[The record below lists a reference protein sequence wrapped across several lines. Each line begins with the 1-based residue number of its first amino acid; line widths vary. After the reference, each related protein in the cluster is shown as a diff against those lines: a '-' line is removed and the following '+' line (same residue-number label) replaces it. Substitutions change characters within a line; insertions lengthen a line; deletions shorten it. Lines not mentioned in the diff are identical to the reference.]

1 MAVST
6 KIVHRRDTASNWTT
20 TNPTLASGE
29 IGFETDTL
37 KFKVGNG
44 STAWTS
50 LKYSQDA
57 SLLTGNA
64 SITTLTTTGDIN
76 TAGKL
81 SVTASSG
88 DEGGEIFLSNAVT
101 NTSITSGVT
110 IDVYKDR
117 LRFFEQGGSA
127 RGYYIDIT
135 AGGGGASTNLA
146 GGGGG
151 TGTVTSVTASS
162 PLTGGT
168 ITTSGSI
175 GINAS
180 STSTANYVVQ
190 RDANASFSVNAL
202 TATRVNY
209 GTGTGAPTFTSYSA
223 GVREV
228 FYDNIS
234 VSQAGYAVGIDAG
247 VLWHGLPGADA
258 GQFFKWYGGVTEV
271 AKLSGTGILTASS
284 FVSNVASGTA
294 PFAVTSNTLVTNL
307 NADLLDGYNTATAS
321 TANTVVVRDASQ
333 NFAANTIT
341 ANLFGTANLATNV
354 VGGTA
359 NKGEILYQSGVNTTA
374 ELTAPTVNNSA
385 LLYNTSTN
393 APYWISPTGSMASL
407 MGYTST
413 VTAAG
418 FTSLTNASTYYQ
430 QFTGTTTQTVVLP
443 NTATLVLGWTFHIV
457 NNSTANVTANTFANA
472 ATVLTIPAGT
482 TAMVTCIDITANTA
496 AAWEAGLTD
505 FSTFTGTGSVVM
517 NNTPTFT
524 TPSIGAATGTS
535 LNVTGQLISTNAG
548 APLAVSNATVVANLA
563 STYATRGAIVGNTV
577 PTVANTSNMAR
588 IYVSN
593 TTPTS
598 ANAGDI
604 WISF

>member
-20 TNPTLASGE
+20 TNPTLANGE
-29 IGFETDTL
+29 LGFETDTL
-37 KFKVGNG
+37 KFKIGNG

-57 SLLTGNA
+57 SLLSGAA
-64 SITTLTTTGDIN
+64 SITSVNTTATINAVGDIS
-76 TAGKL
+76 TAGIFK
-81 SVTASSG
+81 SNNSSG
-88 DEGGEIFLSNAVT
+88 DEGGQIDLTKATT
-101 NTSITSGVT
+101 NTTLTTGVT
-110 IDVYKDR
+110 IDVFQDKVR
-117 LRFFEQGGSA
+117 IFETGGTN
-127 RGYYIDIT
+127 RGYYINVA
-135 AGGGGASTNLA
+135 AGATSVGTNLV

-151 TGTVTSVTASS
+151 SGTVISITAAS

-168 ITTSGSI
+168 ITTSGTI

-180 STSTANYVVQ
+180 STSNANYVVQ
-190 RDANASFSVNAL
+190 
-202 TATRVNY
+202 
-209 GTGTGAPTFTSYSA
+209 
-223 GVREV
+223 
-228 FYDNIS
+228 
-234 VSQAGYAVGIDAG
+234 
-247 VLWHGLPGADA
+247 
-258 GQFFKWYGGVTEV
+258 
-271 AKLSGTGILTASS
+271 
-284 FVSNVASGTA
+284 
-294 PFAVTSNTLVTNL
+294 
-307 NADLLDGYNTATAS
+307 
-321 TANTVVVRDASQ
+321 RDASQ

-341 ANLFGTANLATNV
+341 ANLFGTANLATYV
-354 VGGTA
+354 VGGSA
-359 NKGEILYQSGVNTTA
+359 GALHYQNAVNTTA
-374 ELTAPTVNNSA
+374 FLTAPSVNNSA

-443 NTATLVLGWTFHIV
+443 NTATLALGWTFHIV

-505 FSTFTGTGSVVM
+505 FSSYTGTGSVVM
-517 NNTPTFT
+517 NNSPVFT
-524 TPSIGAATGTS
+524 TPNVGAAIGTS
-535 LNVTGQLISTNAG
+535 LNVTGQLISTNSG
-548 APLAVSNATVVANLA
+548 APLAVSSATVVANLA

-588 IYVSN
+588 IYVSS
-593 TTPTS
+593 TAPVDTLVS
-598 ANAGDI
+598 GDI
-604 WISF
+604 WISY

>member
-37 KFKVGNG
+37 KFKVGDG

-57 SLLTGNA
+57 SLLNGNA

-81 SVTASSG
+81 NVTASAG
-88 DEGGEIFLSNAVT
+88 DEGGEIFLAKPVT
-101 NTSITSGVT
+101 NTSINTGVT

-135 AGGGGASTNLA
+135 AGGGGVSTNLA
-146 GGGGG
+146 GGGG
-151 TGTVTSVTASS
+151 TGTVTSVTAAS

-168 ITTSGSI
+168 ITTSGTI

-180 STSTANYVVQ
+180 STSNANYVVQ
-190 RDANASFSVNAL
+190 
-202 TATRVNY
+202 
-209 GTGTGAPTFTSYSA
+209 
-223 GVREV
+223 
-228 FYDNIS
+228 
-234 VSQAGYAVGIDAG
+234 
-247 VLWHGLPGADA
+247 
-258 GQFFKWYGGVTEV
+258 
-271 AKLSGTGILTASS
+271 
-284 FVSNVASGTA
+284 
-294 PFAVTSNTLVTNL
+294 
-307 NADLLDGYNTATAS
+307 
-321 TANTVVVRDASQ
+321 RDASQ

-341 ANLFGTANLATNV
+341 ANLFGTANLATYV

-359 NKGEILYQSGVNTTA
+359 GALLYQNAVNTTA
-374 ELTAPTVNNSA
+374 FLTAPSVNNSV
-385 LLYNTSTN
+385 LLYNTSTS

-413 VTAAG
+413 ATAAG
-418 FTSLTNASTYYQ
+418 YTSLTNTSTYYQ
-430 QFTGTTTQTVVLP
+430 QFTGTLAQTIVLP
-443 NTATLVLGWTFHIV
+443 NTATLALGWTFHLV
-457 NNSTANVTANTFANA
+457 NNSTANVVANTFANA
-472 ATVLTIPAGT
+472 ATVMTIPANT
-482 TAMVTCIDITANTA
+482 TAMVTCVDITANTA
-496 AAWEAGLTD
+496 AAWEVGLTD
-505 FSTFTGTGSVVM
+505 FSTYTGTGSVVM
-517 NNTPTFT
+517 NNAPTFV
-524 TPSIGAATGTS
+524 TPVLGVATGTS
-535 LNVTGQLISTNAG
+535 INVTGQLISTNSG

-563 STYATRGAIVGNTV
+563 STYATRGAIVGNTA

-588 IYVSN
+588 IYVSS
-593 TTPTS
+593 TAPVDTLVS
-598 ANAGDI
+598 GDI
-604 WISF
+604 WISY